1 MVCTGTSVVQLHAL
15 RWRILFQYLALG
27 VQCFIF
33 EDSSYLGNLTWYF
46 PEIYPVSSLECLM
59 WFTEKI
65 GPSNWPVFKICE
77 VQGGPR
83 VCQLCWHLPRQLSIY
98 AADYD
103 LFWVIM
109 RAGHFLS

>member
-46 PEIYPVSSLECLM
+46 SEIYSVSSLSALCGLLKKLDLQIGQFSRYARSKVDLVFASFVGICLD
-59 WFTEKI
+59 
-65 GPSNWPVFKICE
+65 S
-77 VQGGPR
+77 
-83 VCQLCWHLPRQLSIY
+83 
-98 AADYD
+98 
-103 LFWVIM
+103 
-109 RAGHFLS
+109 